1 MWRLDMLNINMN
13 SGFVV
18 AGETQTL
25 AAAIDSA
32 MLAQARLCAS
42 IIETANE
49 SKLPVVATQK
59 LLQSLSAN
67 MSGLVASRSEFAT
80 AVREL
85 NVIQARS
92 NLKEMATGCPNGLR
106 PMTGC
111 DENAIGSSVSYP
123 VEN

>member
-1 MWRLDMLNINMN
+1 MMWRLDMLNINMN

-92 NLKEMATGCPNGLR
+92 NLKETALGCPNGIR
-106 PMTGC
+106 PMTGMDHSEIWSADC
-111 DENAIGSSVSYP
+111 
-123 VEN
+123 VEQ